1 MSKNE
6 LIDFYLVNGD
16 LFQQNNVVIS
26 ALRTFGF
33 WILKLLTTIADACQQ
48 LYDITFRLVDFTT
61 WPKINTLIEEFKPV
75 FVALMAISI
84 FALGIMLIANHEK
97 KPKIAIN
104 ICIACLCVTCS
115 AVVFQQLNTAVLD
128 AKTGIDSVTE
138 DTAAGNVYDI
148 IGNNMMDV
156 YYLDQQ
162 IGLSN
167 INYEENENKLPHP
180 KMTSQR
186 MNVMDY
192 AEVMDPDSDNYDF
205 NDDAAEDI
213 LTQMIITGG
222 DGSSYDIGEIYDG
235 VAWTSVGN
243 NFYYRYKID
252 CLPVILELLSIIV
265 LYIAMAYKCTRLAF
279 ELVFA
284 RLLAYLY
291 SAELSGGQKI
301 AKILVF
307 IRDTYILLFVTTL
320 CIKLFYFFT
329 AYIDE
334 LAMNSLLEA
343 AIILFIAFSVIDG
356 PNLVEK
362 LLGMDAGLKSST
374 ARMMAV
380 YKAGSGAAH
389 RAMHTAAAPARMAAR
404 YGMQRY
410 MMNRQAT
417 ATSEAVRNAM
427 DGDRGAAGFMDSE
440 HGQEDNTDGKSAVA
454 GDPQS
459 HGNQND
465 YTGQE
470 RSETG
475 YDAGNQRN
483 AEQNFSDTSFM
494 DAGTAEDAAS
504 GENDRDQSQHS
515 AENRGTY
522 DAAFMDNSAD
532 EGEPIGDTSVD
543 TPDEGKQQ
551 GTFMENSG
559 QDRNRPDTAAENQ
572 GKRMSDTVAKEKPDA
587 HSKKRKPDRFDQ
599 MMEQGSTVQK
609 HQSSSLDQNRIVSR
623 YKGRIFD
630 RNIKDGNIRKD
641 DDK

>member
-16 LFQQNNVVIS
+16 LFQQNNVVTS

-33 WILKLLTTIADACQQ
+33 WILKLLTTVADACQQ
-48 LYDITFRLVDFTT
+48 LYDITFGLVDFTT

-148 IGNNMMDV
+148 IGNNMMDI

-222 DGSSYDIGEIYDG
+222 DGSSYAIGEIYDG

-252 CLPVILELLSIIV
+252 YLPVILEMLSIIV

-334 LAMNSLLEA
+334 IAMNSLLEA

-389 RAMHTAAAPARMAAR
+389 KAMHTAAAPAKMAAR
-404 YGMQRY
+404 YGMQRH

-417 ATSEAVRNAM
+417 ATNEAIRNAM
-427 DGDRGAAGFMDSE
+427 GGNGDSDSFMAN
-440 HGQEDNTDGKSAVA
+440 GQANDAESASSVENDN
-454 GDPQS
+454 
-459 HGNQND
+459 
-465 YTGQE
+465 TGQE
-470 RSETG
+470 QSETDNLG
-475 YDAGNQRN
+475 AGGRHSAAQ
-483 AEQNFSDTSFM
+483 QDFSDTSFM
-494 DAGTAEDAAS
+494 DAGAAANAEDDENGRGQSLQNQES
-504 GENDRDQSQHS
+504 GTH
-515 AENRGTY
+515 

-532 EGEPIGDTSVD
+532 EGNPIGDTSSD
-543 TPDEGKQQ
+543 ISEEGKQQ
-551 GTFMENSG
+551 GAFMENG
-559 QDRNRPDTAAENQ
+559 GHDGNEPYTVAGNQNEMAQHAASAE
-572 GKRMSDTVAKEKPDA
+572 KSDTHINDS
-587 HSKKRKPDRFDQ
+587 SKKPDRFEQ
-599 MMEQGSTVQK
+599 MMEQEGVKRQ
-609 HQSSSLDQNRIVSR
+609 QNSSLNQNRVISR

-630 RNIKDGNIRKD
+630 RNIKKGNRRKD
-641 DDK
+641 DEK

>member
-1 MSKNE
+1 M
-6 LIDFYLVNGD
+6 
-16 LFQQNNVVIS
+16 
-26 ALRTFGF
+26 
-33 WILKLLTTIADACQQ
+33 
-48 LYDITFRLVDFTT
+48 
-61 WPKINTLIEEFKPV
+61 
-75 FVALMAISI
+75 
-84 FALGIMLIANHEK
+84 
-97 KPKIAIN
+97 
-104 ICIACLCVTCS
+104 TCS

-148 IGNNMMDV
+148 IGNNMMDI

-192 AEVMDPDSDNYDF
+192 AEVMDPDSDSYDF
-205 NDDAAEDI
+205 NDAAAEDI

-235 VAWTSVGN
+235 VAWTSIGN

-252 CLPVILELLSIIV
+252 YLPVILEMLSVIV

-334 LAMNSLLEA
+334 IAMNSLLEA
-343 AIILFIAFSVIDG
+343 AIILFIAFSVVDG

-389 RAMHTAAAPARMAAR
+389 KAMHTAAAPAKMAAR
-404 YGMQRY
+404 YGMQRH

-417 ATSEAVRNAM
+417 ATNEAIRNAM
-427 DGDRGAAGFMDSE
+427 GGNGDSDSFMAN
-440 HGQEDNTDGKSAVA
+440 GQANDAEVASSVENDNT
-454 GDPQS
+454 
-459 HGNQND
+459 
-465 YTGQE
+465 GQAQ
-470 RSETG
+470 SETDNL
-475 YDAGNQRN
+475 DAGGRHSAAQ
-483 AEQNFSDTSFM
+483 QDFSDTSFM
-494 DAGTAEDAAS
+494 DSDAAANAEDD
-504 GENDRDQSQHS
+504 ENGRGQRLQNQES
-515 AENRGTY
+515 GTY

-532 EGEPIGDTSVD
+532 EGTPIGDTSSD
-543 TPDEGKQQ
+543 TSEEGKQQ
-551 GTFMENSG
+551 GAFMENG
-559 QDRNRPDTAAENQ
+559 GHDGNEPYTVAGNQ
-572 GKRMSDTVAKEKPDA
+572 NEMAQHTDFPEKSDTHINDS
-587 HSKKRKPDRFDQ
+587 SKKPDRFEQ
-599 MMEQGSTVQK
+599 MMEQGGIKRQ
-609 HQSSSLDQNRIVSR
+609 QNSSLNQNRVISR

-630 RNIKDGNIRKD
+630 RNIKERNRRKD
-641 DDK
+641 DEE